1 MNTTTES
8 HMKKAVGMMMVA
20 EAHHAIKIVLGTKTG
35 CSVEFRVHPESKS
48 RVVVT
53 GMGTIVA
60 VEELWEGDMKP
71 YSTRRYR
78 VRMDEPNEC
87 DIFEDEEDNNPAI
100 AAAEQDKLGEALEL
114 LREAHSDLKPI
125 TSYSLRKKIDALIST
140 TTNEKPARPQ

>member
-1 MNTTTES
+1 
-8 HMKKAVGMMMVA
+8 MMMVA

-114 LREAHSDLKPI
+114 LRRATDHIDRAGWTFGLHEAIVSFL
-125 TSYSLRKKIDALIST
+125 ANT
-140 TTNEKPARPQ
+140 TK